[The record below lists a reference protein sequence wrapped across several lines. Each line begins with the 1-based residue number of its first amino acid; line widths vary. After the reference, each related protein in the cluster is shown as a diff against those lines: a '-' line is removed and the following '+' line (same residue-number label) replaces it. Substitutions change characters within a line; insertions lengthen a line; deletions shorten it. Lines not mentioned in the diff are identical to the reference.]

1 MRRSQKRKRKMP
13 KTKTKKSLKKRFRIT
28 RTGKVIRGKSFTGHL
43 KANKTKRQRNRL
55 KGQTKLKDPF
65 AKKVK
70 KYMGATKPKGKDKD
84 GKSKR

>member
-1 MRRSQKRKRKMP
+1 MP
-13 KTKTKKSLKKRFRIT
+13 KKKTKKSLKKRFKIT

-43 KANKTKRQRNRL
+43 KSKKSKRQKGRL

-70 KYMGATKPKGKDKD
+70 KYMGATKPKKKEEEKED
-84 GKSKR
+84 GKSKK